1 MYYIKKLVLTILA
14 VNILFG
20 TNLSFR
26 GNTKDQI
33 IAQKIPLAFSNMI
46 LNQYDILDSQINP
59 QRGSYLIIAPD
70 GVTTYLDDFISF
82 KKSQGF
88 DVMCIYGLCQ
98 NLDQMLLK

>member
-46 LNQYDILDSQINP
+46 LNQFFMMSLTVWDALNP
-59 QRGSYLIIAPD
+59 FLRAEQTRLAEEQRRGHEHTS
-70 GVTTYLDDFISF
+70 
-82 KKSQGF
+82 
-88 DVMCIYGLCQ
+88 
-98 NLDQMLLK
+98 